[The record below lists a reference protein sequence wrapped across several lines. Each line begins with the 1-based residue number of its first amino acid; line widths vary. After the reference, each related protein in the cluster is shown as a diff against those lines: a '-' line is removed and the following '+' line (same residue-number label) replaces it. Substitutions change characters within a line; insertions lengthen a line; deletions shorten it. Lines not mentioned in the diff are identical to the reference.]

1 MKLFISDFTGICNRL
16 EALSFAYT
24 IRDHFGHEIFLDW
37 PELDS
42 FAVRGTHRGKVR
54 WFNRLSYIKVRDC
67 DDAMF
72 KTLGS
77 YRNISL
83 RGLSGGPEEALEK
96 SLTRLA
102 GDIRLHPR
110 LAQSIRDLFLQTRRD
125 GRKVV
130 GVHIRRGDFQ
140 GAESA
145 VYDIRGRRHPAVP
158 DWWWLWA
165 MRRIKAAHPDVLF
178 YISGTGD
185 PTSYPWLTDEFD
197 LIQLEEKSPYDYK
210 GISHASTV
218 NPVADLFALACCPV
232 ILATP
237 ISSFSHWAANIL
249 GPPSQ
254 VLMPKAFTEKPDPQM
269 IKAGH
274 RCSRLAVW
282 IAMCRTGEGT
292 APVKQDADLPEMNF
306 ANVDWL
312 E

>member
-16 EALSFAYT
+16 EALAFAYT

-42 FAVRGTHRGKVR
+42 FAIRGTRQGKIR
-54 WFNRLSYIKVRDC
+54 WFNRINYIKVRDC
-67 DDAMF
+67 DDALF
-72 KTLGS
+72 QSLGC

-83 RGLSGGPEEALEK
+83 RGLCGGPEEGLKK
-96 SLTRLA
+96 SFNRLA
-102 GDIRLHPR
+102 RDIRLQPR
-110 LAQSIRDLFLQTRRD
+110 LAESIRDLFLQTRRD
-125 GRKVV
+125 GRNVV

-140 GAESA
+140 GAESN
-145 VYDIRGRRHPAVP
+145 VYDIRGRRYPAVP
-158 DWWWLWA
+158 DWWWQWA
-165 MRRIKAAHPDVLF
+165 MRRIKALHPDVLF

-185 PTSYPWLTDEFD
+185 PASHAWLKDEFE
-197 LIQLEEKSPYDYK
+197 LIGLREKSPYDYK
-210 GISHASTV
+210 GSSHASMV

-254 VLMPKAFTEKPDPQM
+254 VLMPKALTEQADPQM
-269 IKAGH
+269 VKAGP
-274 RCSRLAVW
+274 RCLRLSAW
-282 IAMCRTGEGT
+282 ISMCRTGEGT
-292 APVKQDADLPEMNF
+292 LPVKTDSDLPEMNF